1 MDFWGDMER
10 NRKKK
15 TGKKNVNRSK
25 TRQQKNNTQA
35 QYSEI
40 NMTVKRIIRK
50 VKRNWINEQ
59 AKLAE
64 EAERKGDI
72 WELYNTT
79 KKTVTKKI

>member
-1 MDFWGDMER
+1 MER

-50 VKRNWINEQ
+50 VKRN
-59 AKLAE
+59 
-64 EAERKGDI
+64 
-72 WELYNTT
+72 
-79 KKTVTKKI
+79 